1 MIYTWRIEDLIKKPS
16 VDGLSE
22 VVTHVPFVCSG
33 KDEQTGE
40 EHDYYHLVKLPP
52 PSADTFTDFN
62 SLTEDQVIQWV
73 QANVDAQLI
82 YSVIAERINMSQ
94 GDGTTLPWGNANHHD
109 GGN

>member
-22 VVTHVPFVCSG
+22 VVTHVPFVC
-33 KDEQTGE
+33 TGTDDNGAS
-40 EHDYYHLVKLPP
+40 HDYYHLVKLPA
-52 PSADTFTDFN
+52 PSSESFIDFN
-62 SLTEDQVIQWV
+62 LLTEDQVIEWV
-73 QANVDAQLI
+73 KANVDTELV

-94 GDGTTLPWGNANHHD
+94 GDGTTLPWGNTNHHT